1 MSTHYLAH
9 VTTGLL
15 VPGEGVVETYLA
27 EEANIKLWS
36 PVAVVAAGSG
46 EYIARAGPTSSASDA
61 KVIGIVVGPLRDAEN
76 LYACDAAGQAIQ
88 VCTKGKCKVRV
99 DGTDAI
105 AVGDALVSYEGDYY
119 AKLMVA
125 NPGLTGA
132 GAAQHWDDAT
142 VAANEAVLVTL
153 VNAMQAGFAMALY
166 AATVDGD
173 IIACY
178 VYGARG
184 TPT

>member
-15 VPGEGVVETYLA
+15 VPGEGIVETYLA
-27 EEANIKLWS
+27 EEASIKLWS

-46 EYIARAGPTSSASDA
+46 EYIARAGPTATASDA
-61 KVIGIVVGPLRDAEN
+61 KVIGVVVGPLRDAEN
-76 LYACDAAGQAIQ
+76 LYACDAIGQAIQ
-88 VCTKGKCKVRV
+88 VCTKGKCKIRV

-105 AVGDALVSYEGDYY
+105 AVGDALVSYEADYS
-119 AKLMVA
+119 AKLA
-125 NPGLTGA
+125 TIDA
-132 GAAQHWDDAT
+132 GAAY
-142 VAANEAVLVTL
+142 V
-153 VNAMQAGFAMALY
+153 QADIQALYVVQQACFAMALY

-173 IIACY
+173 IIPCN